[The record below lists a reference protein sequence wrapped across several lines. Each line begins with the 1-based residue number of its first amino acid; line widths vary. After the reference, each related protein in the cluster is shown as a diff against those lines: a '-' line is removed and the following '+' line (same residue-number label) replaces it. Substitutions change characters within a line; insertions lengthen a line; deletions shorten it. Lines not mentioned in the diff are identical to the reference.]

1 MKLEGFEAT
10 QRALVRAPVLV
21 KNLSSSAVAT
31 TTFAVGQRA
40 KSLVRVGETG
50 NLKAAIEASRP
61 TAGGLTGRVGTNAT
75 NVYYW
80 RFVEF
85 GAAAINQKARPFFRP
100 AAEAESNAYTE
111 RMRAIGPRLERDF
124 AVGRTL

>member
-21 KNLSSSAVAT
+21 KTLASSAVAT
-31 TTFAVGQRA
+31 TTFAIAQRA
-40 KSLVRVGETG
+40 KSLVPVASGD
-50 NLKAAIEASRP
+50 LKRAIEGSRP
-61 TAGGLTGRVGTNAT
+61 TAGGLTGRVGTNAS

-85 GAAAINQKARPFFRP
+85 GTKSQAAQPFFRP
-100 AAEAESNAYTE
+100 AAEAESNAYLD
-111 RMRAIGPRLERDF
+111 RLRAIGPRLERDF
-124 AVGRTL
+124 SVGRTL